1 MVQCAKK
8 YSKEQIMSVD
18 KKIIEREVYK
28 LRPEIK
34 EGMYKIFE
42 DALTTINMNIPE
54 LHEDRDAAV
63 EIYKTMMRVMEMI
76 KNDIDEGKYDHY

>member
-1 MVQCAKK
+1 
-8 YSKEQIMSVD
+8 MSVD
-18 KKIIEREVYK
+18 KEIIDREVYK

-42 DALTTINMNIPE
+42 DSLTTINMNIPE

-63 EIYKTMMRVMEMI
+63 AIYETMMKVMDMI
-76 KNDIDEGKYDHY
+76 RKDIEEGKYDHY

>member
-1 MVQCAKK
+1 
-8 YSKEQIMSVD
+8 MSVD
-18 KKIIEREVYK
+18 KEIIDREVYK

-42 DALTTINMNIPE
+42 DSLTTINMNIPE

-63 EIYKTMMRVMEMI
+63 AIYETMMKVMDMI
-76 KNDIDEGKYDHY
+76 HKDIEEGKYDHY